1 MSDEVGETVNENQK
15 LATQEEQITKPAPK
29 VKPQREKDP
38 KKVAAGKKLAEKNRQ
53 AKAALEREIKR
64 EIAEK
69 EQENENSAGWLP
81 EMSFQ
86 TVLSIVGI
94 AFTAF
99 ELYQRFRQKESSVS
113 VQSTI
118 SPRAEPKHSGGD
130 RESGEAAGAK
140 LGAERS
146 DSGATAE
153 LEKAKRRRAKPREA
167 PSVQKSEWCER
178 IADQRSII
186 YFFLTTKMSEQNKL
200 VKMVTD
206 SAVLVGL
213 TAGVGYLAKKILKE
227 NFLGDPSSNV
237 MNYAK
242 FTGVLAGSMAL
253 KTYLEDQKILPKSI

>member
-69 EQENENSAGWLP
+69 EQENENSVGWLP
-81 EMSFQ
+81 KMSFQ

-118 SPRAEPKHSGGD
+118 SPRAERSDSGGDRESGD
-130 RESGEAAGAK
+130 RESGEAAAGAK
-140 LGAERS
+140 LGAGESQAPTSETPRS
-146 DSGATAE
+146 PVS
-153 LEKAKRRRAKPREA
+153 
-167 PSVQKSEWCER
+167 S
-178 IADQRSII
+178 
-186 YFFLTTKMSEQNKL
+186 
-200 VKMVTD
+200 
-206 SAVLVGL
+206 
-213 TAGVGYLAKKILKE
+213 KI
-227 NFLGDPSSNV
+227 G
-237 MNYAK
+237 
-242 FTGVLAGSMAL
+242 MA
-253 KTYLEDQKILPKSI
+253 

>member
-15 LATQEEQITKPAPK
+15 LAAQEEQITKPAPK

-99 ELYQRFRQKESSVS
+99 EMYQRFHPKTSSGVRINNEHNS
-113 VQSTI
+113 TQNTI
-118 SPRAEPKHSGGD
+118 SPRPEPKNSEALSDSGAG
-130 RESGEAAGAK
+130 GEAGAK
-140 LGAERS
+140 LGESQAPTSE
-146 DSGATAE
+146 T
-153 LEKAKRRRAKPREA
+153 PR
-167 PSVQKSEWCER
+167 
-178 IADQRSII
+178 
-186 YFFLTTKMSEQNKL
+186 
-200 VKMVTD
+200 
-206 SAVLVGL
+206 SAVSS
-213 TAGVGYLAKKILKE
+213 KI
-227 NFLGDPSSNV
+227 G
-237 MNYAK
+237 
-242 FTGVLAGSMAL
+242 MA
-253 KTYLEDQKILPKSI
+253 